1 MSKIALS
8 GPAGGT
14 ATYTVTAPTGATDR
28 TLTLPDVTGTL
39 VTNTSGSVSQT
50 MLAANVAGN
59 GPAFSAY
66 SSSGTSCSSGV
77 STKILFQVENFDT
90 NSNFASSRFTPTV
103 AGYYQIN
110 AAVAIIAASGISFV
124 AIHKNGAQFNIG
136 TQFPNTA
143 AGAQFTVS
151 SLIYMNGTTDYLE
164 IFFVQNSG
172 GAVTTYTINNDNYTY
187 FNGSMVRAA

>member
-1 MSKIALS
+1 VI
-8 GPAGGT
+8 
-14 ATYTVTAPTGATDR
+14 
-28 TLTLPDVTGTL
+28 TLPDVTGTL

-66 SSSGTSCSSGV
+66 SSSGTSCANGV

-90 NSNFASSRFTPTV
+90 NNNFSSSRFTPTV

-110 AAVAIIAASGISFV
+110 AAVAIIAAANFSFII
-124 AIHKNGAQFNIG
+124 IHKNGAQFNIG
-136 TQFPNTA
+136 NQFPNSS
-143 AGAQFTVS
+143 AGTQLTVS
-151 SLIYMNGTTDYLE
+151 SLIYMNGATDYLE
-164 IFFVQNSG
+164 IFFYQASG
-172 GAVTTYTINNDNYTY
+172 GTLSTYTVNNDNYTY